1 MKLTRV
7 VFFVSRRAGA
17 REVAEKSAALLDKAG
32 ISLCAPRE
40 YSRSVPL
47 PGCVE
52 LVDDD
57 ACMEG
62 ADLALVIG
70 GDGSILRANYFAAPL
85 GVPILGINMGRLG
98 FLSELEPD
106 ETGLLA
112 KLIEGQYSIE
122 TRMML
127 SVSIRRAGQC
137 VYQAQALND
146 VCVNRAAGSKILSMD
161 ILADEQFLARFRAD
175 GVIISTPTGSTA
187 YSLSAGGPIIEPTLE
202 NMTITP
208 ICAHGLYAKSFVL
221 APQRHIRLV
230 LTDSHGAALSP
241 DGRAGFSIE
250 AGDEI
255 QIAQSPYTTRLVRI
269 KGKNVFEIIRD
280 KLNYDYT

>member
-1 MKLTRV
+1 MNLKRV
-7 VFFVSRRAGA
+7 VFFVSRRQGA
-17 REVAEKSAALLDKAG
+17 QDVAEKSAALLYKAG
-32 ISLCAPRE
+32 VSLCAPRE
-40 YSRSVPL
+40 YSQSVPL
-47 PGCVE
+47 PGCIE
-52 LVDDD
+52 LVRDED
-57 ACMEG
+57 CMEG

-70 GDGSILRANYFAAPL
+70 GDGSILRANFLAAPL

-98 FLSELEPD
+98 FLSELEPG
-106 ETGLLA
+106 ETDLLS

-127 SVSIRRAGQC
+127 AVSIRRAGEC
-137 VYQAQALND
+137 VFEAQALND

-161 ILADEQFLARFRAD
+161 ILADEQFLARFRSD
-175 GVIISTPTGSTA
+175 GVIVSTPTGSTA

-202 NMTITP
+202 NMTLTP

-221 APQRHIRLV
+221 APQRRIRLV

-241 DGRAGFSIE
+241 DGRTGFPIE
-250 AGDEI
+250 SGDEI
-255 QIAQSPYTTRLVRI
+255 CIAQSPYFTRLVRI

-280 KLNYDYT
+280 KLNYDYS